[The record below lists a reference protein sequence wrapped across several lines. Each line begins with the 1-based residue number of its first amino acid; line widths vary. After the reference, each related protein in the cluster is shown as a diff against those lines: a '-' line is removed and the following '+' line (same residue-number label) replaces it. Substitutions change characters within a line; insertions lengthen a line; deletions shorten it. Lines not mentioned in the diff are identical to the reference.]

1 LEGIKV
7 AFCHPKNLGSNDV
20 WVLEMLSITSLDI
33 QQSLLKLAMKSNACV
48 AMAKPLDVNPL
59 THRWRTLSTSI
70 MFTYFLPKKFKLVEI
85 AMV

>member
-7 AFCHPKNLGSNDV
+7 AFCHPKKLGSNDV

-59 THRWRTLSTSI
+59 THLWRTLSTSI
-70 MFTYFLPKKFKLVEI
+70 MFTDFLPKFQVG
-85 AMV
+85 